1 MSSDRRLSSCPQCG
15 DSLDVTEI
23 PPDFFVKC
31 DACGAVFKQI
41 DQAPEAAPLAA
52 EELLVEEQQLV
63 PETVA
68 LARVYRDPPLEPDV
82 VLDEAPQEQR
92 DVAPEPT
99 AEPPAEEKVIRT
111 ATCPH
116 CHTLVQVTGLNPLEE
131 GICPVC
137 DKRFHVLKEFGPF
150 VIEQRL
156 DVGGLAVV
164 YRALDTRNKQKV
176 ALKILSA
183 QALND
188 PGSRSSFKREYALT
202 RNLNHPNLIQIFEYG
217 LFQGFD
223 YLVLELAEGMNLHRI
238 MNLLPPVKPPKG
250 AKIPENDFQM
260 DLVVIPELI
269 CLEVALQAAAGLG
282 ASHEHG
288 LVHGDVK
295 PANLMMTKDGQIKV
309 LDFGLV
315 QFAEVEQLFAE
326 SEQDHIFGTAF
337 YIPPERVRGEKE
349 DFRSDIY
356 SLAATLFHMLS
367 GRAPFYAKSL
377 EQIALMHVQDS
388 LTSFRGKPVMRF
400 SVNSPT
406 ISEHTIH
413 MIEKALRKEPKERY
427 MSHMEF
433 IADLTLCR
441 NQLLQSM
448 GKRPA
453 KDGRATLKKFIR
465 SVPGFGLFSSFWH
478 QVRFIVNHATSAIT
492 VSITKRMALKR

>member
-1 MSSDRRLSSCPQCG
+1 MPSERRLSSCPQCG
-15 DSLDVTEI
+15 DALDVTDI
-23 PPDFFVKC
+23 PQDYFVKC
-31 DACGAVFKQI
+31 DSCGSIFKQI
-41 DQAPEAAPLAA
+41 DPSQEANPPPP
-52 EELLVEEQQLV
+52 EELIVQDQQQLV

-68 LARVYRDPPLEPDV
+68 LAKVYHDSTID
-82 VLDEAPQEQR
+82 
-92 DVAPEPT
+92 
-99 AEPPAEEKVIRT
+99 AEVTIHNVPVEETETENVIRT

-116 CHTLVQVTGLNPLEE
+116 CKTLVQVTGLNPLEE

-137 DKRFHVLKEFGPF
+137 DKKFHVLQEFGPF
-150 VIEQRL
+150 IIEQRL

-164 YRALDTRNKQKV
+164 YRALDTRNKEKV

-183 QALND
+183 QALNQ
-188 PGSRSSFKREYALT
+188 PGTRSSFKREYALT
-202 RNLNHPNLIQIFEYG
+202 RNLKHPNLIQIYEYG
-217 LFQGFD
+217 NFQGFD

-238 MNLLPPVKPPKG
+238 MNLLPPVKPRKG
-250 AKIPENDFQM
+250 TNIPENDFQM
-260 DLVVIPELI
+260 ELVVIPELV
-269 CLEVALQAAAGLG
+269 CLEIALAAAAGLG

-295 PANLMMTKDGQIKV
+295 PANIMVTKDGAVKV

-315 QFAEVEQLFAE
+315 QFANVEQLFNE

-367 GRAPFYAKSL
+367 GRAPFYAKTL
-377 EQIALMHVQDS
+377 EQIALMHVTDS
-388 LTSFRGKPVMRF
+388 LTSFRGKPVLRF

-413 MIEKALRKEPKERY
+413 MIEKALKKEPRDRY

-433 IADLTLCR
+433 IADITLAR

-448 GKRPA
+448 GKRVQ
-453 KDGRATLKKFIR
+453 KDGKPVLRKFIR
-465 SVPGFGLFSSFWH
+465 SVPGYGLFSSFWN
-478 QVRFIVNHATSAIT
+478 QVRVIVNHATSAIT